1 MLLSALFKKKR
12 ATGADEE
19 IAGRAGA
26 EQLADARLSPQGT
39 QEGTRRWVKT
49 HRGKTRLMTPF

>member
-12 ATGADEE
+12 ATGADKE

-39 QEGTRRWVKT
+39 QEGTRR
-49 HRGKTRLMTPF
+49 